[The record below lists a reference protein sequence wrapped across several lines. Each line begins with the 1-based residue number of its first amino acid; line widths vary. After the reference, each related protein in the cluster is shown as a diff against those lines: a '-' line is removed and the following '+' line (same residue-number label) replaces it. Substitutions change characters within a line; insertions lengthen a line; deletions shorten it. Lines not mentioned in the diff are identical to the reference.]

1 MLTLLLLA
9 EAGLVSAEGLAM
21 LLLLLLGFGFEL
33 S

>member
-21 LLLLLLGFGFEL
+21 LLLLLGFGFEL